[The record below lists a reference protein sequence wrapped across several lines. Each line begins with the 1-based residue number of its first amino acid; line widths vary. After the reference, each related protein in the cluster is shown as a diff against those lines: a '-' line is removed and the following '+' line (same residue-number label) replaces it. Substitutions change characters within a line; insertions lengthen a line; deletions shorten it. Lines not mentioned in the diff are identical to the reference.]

1 MQHQEPGQWLNPNVG
16 WVIGPIAMATGWVE
30 SQVAVVDLSWAEL
43 LYSVAAVLYAIA
55 AVIKSV
61 REKKQLIQPQKSESK
76 TITPPWDDPRA
87 EDTID
92 LK

>member
-61 REKKQLIQPQKSESK
+61 REKKQLLRPQKYRSK
-76 TITPPWDDPRA
+76 TVTQPCDQA
-87 EDTID
+87 TEDTID